1 MHELSVCQALLQQVT
16 DIAIKRGA
24 SAVNHVTIEAGALSG
39 IEPALLAR
47 AFEVLRAGSWATSQA
62 TLRIESPELTI
73 RCCGCNV
80 ESIAA
85 PNRLI
90 CRSCG
95 DFRTRVVAGDE
106 LRLRRIE
113 LRMPEAPAMALN
125 QSIETGNTPCAR
137 PVVAA

>member
-1 MHELSVCQALLQQVT
+1 
-16 DIAIKRGA
+16 
-24 SAVNHVTIEAGALSG
+24 
-39 IEPALLAR
+39 
-47 AFEVLRAGSWATSQA
+47 
-62 TLRIESPELTI
+62 
-73 RCCGCNV
+73 V